1 MKELSI
7 LRAKL
12 FQIVLFWLCS
22 LSASAQV
29 PSVMDYQIM
38 ATNPKTGQVLANK
51 ELLVK
56 IELRLNSENGEVIWS
71 KEETLTSSKS
81 GICTMS
87 LDFANV
93 DWTLGSYYVKAFIDG
108 EPIGASQIKSV
119 PFALMADG
127 VNGVITKQ
135 KLVGTWVATEED
147 DYTGTITYTFTF
159 NHDGTF
165 IYSDKDSHSTTTY
178 TGTWKLDNLGNIIF
192 DSIKGDNDSDKDIR
206 KTILPTVYDKDDG
219 GLWIT
224 GSDHT
229 FFYEQMSFYKQK

>member
-12 FQIVLFWLCS
+12 FQIVLLWLCC

-87 LDFANV
+87 LNFANV

-127 VNGVITKQ
+127 VNGVITKNN
-135 KLVGTWVATEED
+135 LIGTWTASRVEK
-147 DYTGTITYTFTF
+147 DYKTYYTFVLEANGNFVYTRKEM
-159 NHDGTF
+159 G
-165 IYSDKDSHSTTTY
+165 SETY
-178 TGTWKLDNLGNIIF
+178 VEECKGTWKINNLGFISFNVTSGPYNIGKYVMF
-192 DSIKGDNDSDKDIR
+192 S
-206 KTILPTVYDKDDG
+206 VYDKEDKSLYLGGNDDFLG
-219 GLWIT
+219 DGLALKK
-224 GSDHT
+224 S
-229 FFYEQMSFYKQK
+229 K

>member
-1 MKELSI
+1 MVRNLKKLSLLMLLSI
-7 LRAKL
+7 L
-12 FQIVLFWLCS
+12 CC

-56 IELRLNSENGEVIWS
+56 IELRLNSENGEIIWS

-127 VNGVITKQ
+127 VNGVITKH

>member
-1 MKELSI
+1 MVRNLKKLSLLMLLSI
-7 LRAKL
+7 L
-12 FQIVLFWLCS
+12 CC

-127 VNGVITKQ
+127 VNGVITKH